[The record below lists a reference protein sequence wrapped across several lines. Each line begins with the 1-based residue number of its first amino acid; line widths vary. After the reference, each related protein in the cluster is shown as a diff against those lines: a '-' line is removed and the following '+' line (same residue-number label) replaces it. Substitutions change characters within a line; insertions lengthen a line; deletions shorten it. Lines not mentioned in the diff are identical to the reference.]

1 MGLFIYTFF
10 TARAYSYLSND
21 PATCVNCH
29 IMGPYYAT
37 WMHSS
42 HGRNTTC
49 NDCHVPQDSKIR
61 GYYFKAVDGLRH
73 SAVFTIRG
81 EDQALQA
88 IPASS
93 EVIME
98 NCVRCHTQLNSEFIR
113 TGRMGFKEMK
123 EMGGHACWDCHRD
136 VPHTRSRSLLNTN
149 ARIPMPETHVP
160 EYAELDERRERL
172 SDKSIKNNSTMNRN
186 RNHKGMKP
194 CRMALF
200 RHNGCRIPLGMLA
213 ASITQRRAEIASVMN
228 NRKIEITGIESRNEI
243 RGELSP

>member
-1 MGLFIYTFF
+1 MNLKHFINRILPTRGWKIFAIIMLGVICGLGIF
-10 TARAYSYLSND
+10 TVYASRAWSYVSNE
-21 PATCVNCH
+21 PETCVNCH

-49 NDCHVPQDSKIR
+49 NDCHVPQDSKVR
-61 GYYFKAVDGLRH
+61 GYYFKAMDGLRH

-98 NCVRCHTQLNSEFIR
+98 NCVRCHTQLNTEFIS

-123 EMGGHACWDCHRD
+123 EMGGNACWDCHRD
-136 VPHTRSRSLLNTN
+136 VPHTRSRSLSSTPN
-149 ARIPMPETHVP
+149 ARIPMPESNVP
-160 EYAELDERRERL
+160 DWLQDL
-172 SDKSIKNNSTMNRN
+172 VN
-186 RNHKGMKP
+186 
-194 CRMALF
+194 
-200 RHNGCRIPLGMLA
+200 
-213 ASITQRRAEIASVMN
+213 Q
-228 NRKIEITGIESRNEI
+228 NE
-243 RGELSP
+243 